1 VAGKTISKDD
11 PFGTNGEE
19 FQDGVGVA
27 RELTDEEL
35 KELEKA
41 QLERC
46 RFKDR
51 PFPAE
56 MDDEAFYGL
65 AGDIVCIIEPH
76 SEASREAI
84 LAQLLVEI
92 GNEVGRGPHCKQ
104 ASIHHLNEYVVLV
117 GETSFGRKGTAW
129 VAVQNLRPESKKR
142 ERDGL
147 QSGEAVIHCV
157 RDPIYGIIPV
167 HKRKAGEAD
176 KAETTLLDE
185 GVEDLWPKH
194 RKQNGR

>member
-65 AGDIVCIIEPH
+65 AGDIVRIIEPH

-92 GNEVGRGPHCKQ
+92 GNEVGRGPQ
-104 ASIHHLNEYVVLV
+104 LQTGQYPS
-117 GETSFGRKGTAW
+117 
-129 VAVQNLRPESKKR
+129 PKR
-142 ERDGL
+142 
-147 QSGEAVIHCV
+147 V
-157 RDPIYGIIPV
+157 RGPRGGNI
-167 HKRKAGEAD
+167 
-176 KAETTLLDE
+176 
-185 GVEDLWPKH
+185 LWPKRNGVGGGAKPAT
-194 RKQNGR
+194 RKQEARTRRTSIR